1 MGTPSVYISST
12 FEDLKE
18 YRAAVFEDVV
28 PENSTG
34 IEIVELIGVGFSRH
48 VPDVAFVPAI
58 LSFVFPK
65 SGRSPDR
72 DPRLTTPDRCASTTD
87 SKSET
92 EILRSTFLGRPVSIL
107 VP

>member
-1 MGTPSVYISST
+1 M
-12 FEDLKE
+12 
-18 YRAAVFEDVV
+18 V

-34 IEIVELIGVGFSRH
+34 IEIVELISVGFSRH

-72 DPRLTTPDRCASTTD
+72 DPRLATPDRCASAPD
-87 SKSET
+87 SSPET
-92 EILRSTFLGRPVSIL
+92 KTG
-107 VP
+107 